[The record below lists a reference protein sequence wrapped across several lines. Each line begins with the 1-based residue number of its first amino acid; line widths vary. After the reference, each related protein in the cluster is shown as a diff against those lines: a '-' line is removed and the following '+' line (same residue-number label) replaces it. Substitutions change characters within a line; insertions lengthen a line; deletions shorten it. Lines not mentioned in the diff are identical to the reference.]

1 MRTPGA
7 FLFEIVTVFAKQR
20 RIDDGAGRLVG
31 QLDPLQIEENQVL
44 VDGGALFA
52 RPAEQGAMPR
62 IIGLGR
68 VHQAG
73 VDGRL
78 VHLLGKTFQLRDGGK
93 HELGAGPALD
103 LAAVSLLESLGAA
116 QGFFKIVAE
125 PRIVQGAVEVGQFP
139 GDAVRA
145 AGLLES

>member
-1 MRTPGA
+1 
-7 FLFEIVTVFAKQR
+7 
-20 RIDDGAGRLVG
+20 
-31 QLDPLQIEENQVL
+31 
-44 VDGGALFA
+44 
-52 RPAEQGAMPR
+52 MPR
-62 IIGLGR
+62 LIGLGR

-78 VHLLGKTFQLRDGGK
+78 VHLLGETFQLRDGHE
-93 HELGAGPALD
+93 HELGARPALD

-139 GDAVRA
+139 GDAIRA